1 MRVSEFMPKLGQC
14 YLLDERVDDLV
25 GSYALTLRF
34 IGQHQA
40 MSQTVM
46 NDCPHILRIDIV
58 SLL

>member
-1 MRVSEFMPKLGQC
+1 MPKLGQC
-14 YLLDERVDDLV
+14 YLLDDRVDDLV

-40 MSQTVM
+40 MSQTVV
-46 NDCPHILRIDIV
+46 NDCPNILRIDIV